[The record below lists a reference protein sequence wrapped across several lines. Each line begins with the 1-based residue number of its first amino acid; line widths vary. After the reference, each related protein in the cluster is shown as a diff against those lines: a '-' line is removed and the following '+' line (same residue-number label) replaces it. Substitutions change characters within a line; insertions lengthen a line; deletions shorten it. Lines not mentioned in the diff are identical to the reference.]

1 MAELLVVV
9 GLVLVTSA
17 ACSLFEAV
25 LYSVPAS
32 RIETLDRA
40 GRPSGR
46 ILKRMRRHVD
56 QPIAAVLS
64 LNTIANTGGGAV
76 AGALAGSL
84 FGAAGAGVP
93 TFSVAFTLAILL
105 FSEVIPKTVGV
116 VYARGLAPLV
126 ARPLQVL
133 VLVFRPLVAVTQLA
147 TRMVWSGQHEP
158 RMSDDE
164 LLTLVRLGLGSGD
177 LRIDEARVIRN
188 VLSLEK
194 RTAADVMTPRP
205 VVFTLAASVTAQEA
219 AALPELE
226 RFSRVP
232 VCDADDPEENRGPRA
247 QSRHPDRGGS
257 RPIRR
262 DDRQPDAPGAVR
274 RRLGSA
280 RSVAAHVPGAPAPPR
295 GRGRRIRRVR
305 GHRHSRGPDRGAA
318 RAGDRGRV
326 RQARRRTPTSASSRG
341 AAATRCWDAAA
352 PEPGRRGIG
361 GIECGGCSPE
371 DPMGSACRPR

>member
-1 MAELLVVV
+1 MVELLVVT

-32 RIETLDRA
+32 RIEMLDRS

-46 ILKRMRRHVD
+46 ILKGMRRQVD
-56 QPIAAVLS
+56 RPIAAVLS

-84 FGAAGAGVP
+84 FGAAGPGVP
-93 TFSVAFTLAILL
+93 AFSVAFTLAILL
-105 FSEVIPKTVGV
+105 FSEVIPKTMGV

-133 VLVFRPLVAVTQLA
+133 VAVFRPLVAVTQLA
-147 TRMVWSGQHEP
+147 TRLVWSGQQEP

-164 LLTLVRLGLGSGD
+164 LLALVRLGLGSGD
-177 LRIDEARVIRN
+177 LRTDEARVIRN
-188 VLSLEK
+188 VLELEK

-205 VVFTLAASVTAQEA
+205 VVFTLAAAVTAREA

-232 VCDADDPEENRGPRA
+232 V
-247 QSRHPDRGGS
+247 
-257 RPIRR
+257 R
-262 DDRQPDAPGAVR
+262 DDEDPDEIVGLVHKVDILTAVARDQFDATIASLMRPVQFVVASAPLDRLLRTFLEHRRHQAAVIDEFGGFAGIVTLEDLIEEL
-274 RRLGSA
+274 LGQEIVDES
-280 RSVAAHVPGAPAPPR
+280 
-295 GRGRRIRRVR
+295 
-305 GHRHSRGPDRGAA
+305 DRDTDL
-318 RAGDRGRV
+318 REL
-326 RQARRRTPTSASSRG
+326 ARRRRHALLG
-341 AAATRCWDAAA
+341 H
-352 PEPGRRGIG
+352 G
-361 GIECGGCSPE
+361 G
-371 DPMGSACRPR
+371 

>member
-9 GLVLVTSA
+9 GLVLFTSA

-32 RIETLDRA
+32 HIEMLDRA

-46 ILKRMRRHVD
+46 LLKRMRRHVD

-84 FGAAGAGVP
+84 FGAVGPGVP
-93 TFSVAFTLAILL
+93 AFSVAFTLAILL
-105 FSEVIPKTVGV
+105 FSEVIPKTLGV
-116 VYARGLAPLV
+116 VYARRLASFV

-133 VLVFRPLVAVTQLA
+133 VFIFRPLVAVTQLA
-147 TRMVWSGQHEP
+147 THLVWSGQQEP

-188 VLSLEK
+188 VLSLER
-194 RTAADVMTPRP
+194 RTASDVMTPRP
-205 VVFTLAASVTAQEA
+205 VVFTLAGSVTARQA
-219 AALPELE
+219 AVLQELE

-232 VCDADDPEENRGPRA
+232 VYDSDDPEDIVGVVYKIDILTAVARDQFDVTLSSLMRPVQFVVDTAPLDRLLRTFLEHR
-247 QSRHPDRGGS
+247 RHMAAVIDEFGGFEGIVTLEDLIEELLGQEIVDESDRDTDL
-257 RPIRR
+257 RE
-262 DDRQPDAPGAVR
+262 
-274 RRLGSA
+274 L
-280 RSVAAHVPGAPAPPR
+280 
-295 GRGRRIRRVR
+295 
-305 GHRHSRGPDRGAA
+305 
-318 RAGDRGRV
+318 
-326 RQARRRTPTSASSRG
+326 ARRRRHALLV
-341 AAATRCWDAAA
+341 
-352 PEPGRRGIG
+352 RRG
-361 GIECGGCSPE
+361 
-371 DPMGSACRPR
+371 